1 MYSYVHRFVK
11 EEYRSLSQLVIVKK
25 AHHHIILHRKQNGI
39 DHNRKESRIEKKK
52 PLLKKFV
59 LTFHLNRFLCNI
71 LRQWR
76 KSSYQSQKH
85 RKNQQ
90 L

>member
-1 MYSYVHRFVK
+1 MYNYVHRFVK
-11 EEYRSLSQLVIVKK
+11 EEYRSLSPLVIIKK
-25 AHHHIILHRKQNGI
+25 AHHYKILHR
-39 DHNRKESRIEKKK
+39 NRKISRIEKKNIAEI
-52 PLLKKFV
+52 KFV
-59 LTFHLNRFLCNI
+59 RTFHLNRFLCNI